1 MYSLVPLSLSAVTV
15 LTVCVLVTLSWF
27 VQRGSSVALNL
38 STALGVLSVIVSL
51 IIPAHAAALD
61 QFGSSPLLTILDALQ
76 LLGFYAFPIAFVL
89 VRVALRLS

>member
-1 MYSLVPLSLSAVTV
+1 MPLSLSAVTV

-38 STALGVLSVIVSL
+38 STVLGVLSVIVSFL
-51 IIPAHAAALD
+51 IPAHAAALD